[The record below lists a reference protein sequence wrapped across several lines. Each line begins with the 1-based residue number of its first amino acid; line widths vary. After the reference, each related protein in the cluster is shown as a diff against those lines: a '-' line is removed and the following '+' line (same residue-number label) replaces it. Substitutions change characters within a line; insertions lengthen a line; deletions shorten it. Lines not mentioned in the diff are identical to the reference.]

1 MRTGVLVGVVTAATL
16 AIAGCSASGS
26 GSSSATPTTQATPS
40 PEPSVGAQVNIA
52 GLNAVY
58 HATADV
64 SGNSNVTIHMDNNF
78 FDPTVIRGKPGQQLV
93 INLDNGTQD
102 GHTFTTADGT
112 ADIEVRPM
120 SVAEGKVTLPAS
132 GNLAFF
138 DRLHKDKGMV
148 GAFTVSGAL
157 DAPGPTAGPHT
168 S

>member
-1 MRTGVLVGVVTAATL
+1 MRTGVLIGVVTAATL
-16 AIAGCSASGS
+16 AIAGCTASGS
-26 GSSSATPTTQATPS
+26 GRSATAPTTQVTPS

-78 FDPTVIRGKPGQQLV
+78 FDPTVIRGKPGQELV
-93 INLDNGTQD
+93 IHLDNRSQD
-102 GHTFTTADGT
+102 GHTFTTADGL
-112 ADIEVRPM
+112 ADITVQPN
-120 SVAEGKVTLPAS
+120 SVAEGKVTLPES

-138 DRLHKDKGMV
+138 DRINKDKGMV

-157 DAPGPTAGPHT
+157 DAPGPSAGHT
-168 S
+168 